1 MSNQFI
7 SKHNDENILLS
18 PTANAHIILIHENQF
33 DLDTAIATY
42 INEGLKRGQ
51 LCIYASVSLANEGY
65 LDDFSKRITN
75 YKENLEEGNLILID
89 MRPHYVNAMAGN
101 LESYDEL
108 KEAIT
113 NIVSKDKN
121 RSDKF
126 IRIIGDCTT
135 LLLQNKHLEQCIQ
148 VEQWCNQNPLEG
160 SILCAYPKSLL
171 NQFPINVCLSRL
183 FNCHDIIVNSSG
195 KLIPKFARQYMFE
208 FKS

>member
-42 INEGLKRGQ
+42 ITEGLKRGQ
-51 LCIYASVSLANEGY
+51 LCIYASVCLANEGY
-65 LDDFSKRITN
+65 LDNFSKRITN
-75 YKENLEEGNLILID
+75 YKENLEKGNLILVD
-89 MRPHYVNAMAGN
+89 MASHYVNAMAGN
-101 LESYDEL
+101 LESYYRL

-113 NIVSKDKN
+113 NIDSKDKN

-126 IRIIGDCTT
+126 IQITGDRTT
-135 LLLQNKHLEQCIQ
+135 LLLKNKHIEQCIQ

-160 SILCAYPKSLL
+160 SILCAYPRSLME
-171 NQFPINVCLSRL
+171 QFPINVCLSRL
-183 FNCHDIIVNSSG
+183 FNSHDTIVDSKG
-195 KLIPKFARQYMFE
+195 KTIPE
-208 FKS
+208 FVK